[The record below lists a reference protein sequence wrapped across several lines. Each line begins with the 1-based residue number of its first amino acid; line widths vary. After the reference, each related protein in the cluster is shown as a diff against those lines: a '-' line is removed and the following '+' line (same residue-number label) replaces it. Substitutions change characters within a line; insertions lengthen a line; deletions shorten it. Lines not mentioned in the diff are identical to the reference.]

1 MSNKSHRSSTPS
13 WAKDGYQNLTDKN
26 ARDRRLW
33 VIFGVAVA
41 VVLVVV
47 AVIAVVAGG
56 SKDTT
61 DTGTTTIQE
70 TRAVD
75 VMTGPELPAYDS
87 SAAADEA
94 VGKDAPQISGSTL
107 DGSFISTSPSNGNY
121 KMIVFVAHWCP
132 HCQREVPRLV
142 EWAASGEV
150 PDNLDVMAVSTA
162 IDKTRGNYPPSAWLA
177 KEAWPFPVMA
187 DDASG
192 TAATTYGLTSFPY
205 FVVVSPEGKVLVR
218 NSGEIE
224 ITELNDML
232 SNVMGSTN

>member
-1 MSNKSHRSSTPS
+1 MSNKSHRSSTPA
-13 WAKDGYQNLTDKN
+13 WAKDGYQNLSEKQS
-26 ARDRRLW
+26 RDRRLW
-33 VIFGVAVA
+33 VIFGAAVA

-47 AVIAVVAGG
+47 AIIAVVAGG
-56 SKDTT
+56 GDDTT
-61 DTGTTTIQE
+61 ATDSTTIQE

-75 VMTGPELPAYDS
+75 VMSGPNLDLYDDS
-87 SAAADEA
+87 LATDPA
-94 VGKDAPQISGSTL
+94 VGKSAPQVSGSTL
-107 DGSFISTSPSNGNY
+107 DGQFITTSPQNGNY

-142 EWAASGEV
+142 DWAASGEV
-150 PDNLDVMAVSTA
+150 PDNLDVMAVSTG

-187 DDASG
+187 DDANS
-192 TAATTYGLTSFPY
+192 TAASAYGLTSFPY

-224 ITELNDML
+224 ITALNEML
-232 SNVMGSTN
+232 STAMGSTN